1 MLVVDYSSPESIAD
15 VIRSNGTEVVIS
27 TIGVLFEDTH
37 QAQMNLIEGAEKSG
51 TVKRFAPSE
60 FAYDYLAAKEG

>member
-15 VIRSNGTEVVIS
+15 VLRSNGTEVVIS

-60 FAYDYLAAKEG
+60 FAYDYLAVEEG